1 MATLEA
7 SLRLND
13 QFTSTLRKIDSALK
27 STVQTMDTVRQKVN
41 GPAHAFQQLASKAA
55 QAVAQ
60 MNSKISSGMSQVFDK
75 MASSNNK
82 IISLF
87 GNFGN
92 RISSSINF
100 SGLMSKVSSFGS
112 GVGSALSK
120 GVNAVKNFGSNMGN
134 AFKQAGNAFKQFK
147 NDLQNGF
154 SQIKGS
160 AEKSQNIFK
169 SMLAATGVAKV
180 AGMAV
185 NAVKSSVGGA
195 VERFDTLNQFPK
207 MMQAIGFS
215 AEDAAKSKDQLIK
228 GIDGLPTTLGEV
240 VSTTQRIATMTKDL
254 DGATETTLALNNAF
268 LASGSDS
275 MKASQGLEQYVQ
287 MLGKGEVDMQS
298 WRSLQDTMGVALND
312 VAEAFGFA
320 GKSAQNDLYSALK
333 DGNITFD
340 QFNNKL
346 IELNHATGGFAERA
360 LIGSEGIK
368 TSFKNIKTA
377 ITNGVEGS
385 IRKLDD
391 LSEKFTG
398 KSIAQNLN
406 GFKGVI
412 GNTFKSINGYTDESG
427 HYVEGLID
435 KLIPYINV
443 LKNSLSQLKE
453 PFGKA
458 FDAIKKSLSDMFS
471 GFGDSGVEKFQ
482 AVMDKIV
489 SIFTKLAGFVERH
502 SDSIVKL
509 GAMLLKFKLALTG
522 FKIAKGIFSPLLD
535 FGKGIG
541 TIVGS
546 TGKLIKNLSK
556 IGKFK
561 QPKMPNSPTAPNTTV
576 SDSSGPITNSGNAA
590 GQAATKFL
598 KLGAAVLMVG
608 AGIALAAVGFY
619 VLAKAAMQLADSGG
633 AAIAVFFGMIAGIA
647 ALVAVVG
654 LLGTSLTAGAVG
666 MVAFGAMVIMVAA
679 GIYLMVQAATQL
691 ASAGNVAIAIF
702 FGMFVAIGLLAAVF
716 ALLGPLLTAG
726 AIGILAFGAAMLM
739 VGAGIG
745 LAAPG
750 LQVLPPVILAIGVAF
765 AIASNAVAN
774 AVSTI
779 SGAIASLVSSI
790 ANGLSQVI
798 STIGTSISQI
808 ITSVGSLVESI
819 GTSISTV
826 VETISNGLT
835 QAIEAVSNG
844 ITNVIDS
851 IGGAISGVLDSV
863 AGIFDSIG
871 NAALNAGIGLEKM
884 ASAFERIASMG
895 VIDLGKTVGAVGKAL
910 KDLSK
915 YGAEM
920 EQVGQAMRTLASSL
934 SSMSSSATSLSLVS
948 TAIIAMSAA
957 MAVTN
962 QHFQAF
968 STVISAIGL
977 SVNNAVVPLLLLA
990 MTSAQVSNA
999 LIASTVGMAIF
1010 NVQTT
1015 MLGSLLTSTAM
1026 SMMLLGIAASLVA
1039 SQLML
1044 INSSLMALSV
1054 GIALCA
1060 SLFQSSTSQMIASVS
1075 SLSSQIVSVISS
1087 GMSSFVMA
1095 ITAGMMQAISAVQ
1108 AGAQGVVA
1116 AVRSLYSQMF
1126 SAGSYAMQGLAA
1138 GIQAGAGSAIAAAT
1152 AVANQVSAAVKSAMD
1167 IHSPSR
1173 VMMALGN
1180 FVTQGLA
1187 KGILAAE
1194 SLVVSA
1200 SNAIA
1205 NAAVPDAW
1213 DTSVN
1218 GEMQIS
1224 DSEISRLKASATN
1237 TVTVE
1242 NRQVVPQ
1249 VTVNVD
1255 NNGGDL
1261 DESTIADKV
1270 CGVILEAMDA
1280 DLA

>member
-13 QFTSTLRKIDSALK
+13 HFTATLKRIDGALK
-27 STVQTMDTVRQKVN
+27 STTQVMEMVRQKVN
-41 GPAHAFQQLASKAA
+41 GPAQAFQQLASKAA

-100 SGLMSKVSSFGS
+100 SGLMSKISSFSS
-112 GVGSALSK
+112 GVGSVLSK
-120 GVNAVKNFGSNMGN
+120 GLNAVKNFGSNMGN
-134 AFKQAGNAFKQFK
+134 AFKQAGNSFKQFK

-160 AEKSQNIFK
+160 AEKSQNVFK

-453 PFGKA
+453 PFGIA

-489 SIFTKLAGFVERH
+489 SIFTKLAGFVEKH

-509 GAMLLKFKLALTG
+509 GAMLLKLKLALTG
-522 FKIAKGIFSPLLD
+522 FKIAKGIASPLLD

-556 IGKFK
+556 IGKSK
-561 QPKMPNSPTAPNTTV
+561 PNSPTAPNTTV
-576 SDSSGPITNSGNAA
+576 PDSSGPITNSGNAA

-666 MVAFGAMVIMVAA
+666 MVAFGAMVVMVAA
-679 GIYLMVQAATQL
+679 GMYLMVQAATQL

-871 NAALNAGIGLEKM
+871 NAALNAGTGLEKM

-934 SSMSSSATSLSLVS
+934 SSISSSATSLSLVS

-977 SVNNAVVPLLLLA
+977 SVNSAVVPLLLLA
-990 MTSAQVSNA
+990 TTSAQVSNA
-999 LIASTVGMAIF
+999 LIASTVGMVIF

-1015 MLGSLLTSTAM
+1015 MLSSLVTSTAM

-1108 AGAQGVVA
+1108 AGAQGMVS

-1126 SAGSYAMQGLAA
+1126 SAGSYAMQGLAG

-1218 GEMQIS
+1218 GEMQI
-1224 DSEISRLKASATN
+1224 DSEDVARLKASTSQ
-1237 TVTVE
+1237 
-1242 NRQVVPQ
+1242 QVVVNQKTLQPA
-1249 VTVNVD
+1249 VTVNVS
-1255 NNGGDL
+1255 GTYGDF
-1261 DESTIADKV
+1261 DEERLADV
-1270 CGVILEAMDA
+1270 VADRIMD
-1280 DLA
+1280 LVETV

>member
-169 SMLAATGVAKV
+169 SMLAATGVAKI
-180 AGMAV
+180 AGAAINTIKGSMDSAI
-185 NAVKSSVGGA
+185 S
-195 VERFDTLNQFPK
+195 RFDTMSKYPK
-207 MMQAIGFS
+207 VMQALGYS
-215 AEDAAKSKDQLIK
+215 ADQSKASINKLGD
-228 GIDGLPTTLGEV
+228 GIDGLPTKLDDI
-240 VSTTQRIATMTKDL
+240 VSVNQRIVSVSGNIEKATD
-254 DGATETTLALNNAF
+254 TTLALNNAF
-268 LASGSDS
+268 LASGADAD
-275 MKASQGLEQYVQ
+275 KAARGTEQYIK
-287 MLGKGEVDMQS
+287 MMSLGKADLVSWQTLMETMPVSLNKVANAMGYTGESAQMD
-298 WRSLQDTMGVALND
+298 LYKALND
-312 VAEAFGFA
+312 GT
-320 GKSAQNDLYSALK
+320 
-333 DGNITFD
+333 ITFA
-340 QFNNKL
+340 QFQDKL
-346 IELNHATGGFAERA
+346 IELGTGMGELANLA
-360 LIGSEGIK
+360 KINSLGIA
-368 TSFKNIKTA
+368 TSFGNLKNAVGKGLGNMLTELDRI
-377 ITNGVEGS
+377 S
-385 IRKLDD
+385 QKL
-391 LSEKFTG
+391 TG
-398 KSIAQNLN
+398 KSIAQHID
-406 GFKGVI
+406 GMKGMI
-412 GNTFKSINGYTDESG
+412 NNAFNSINANM
-427 HYVEGLID
+427 EGFIQKLLPYFEVIKNAID
-435 KLIPYINV
+435 K
-443 LKNSLSQLKE
+443 LKE

-489 SIFTKLAGFVERH
+489 SIFTKLAGFVEKH

-509 GAMLLKFKLALTG
+509 GAMLLKLKLALTG
-522 FKIAKGIFSPLLD
+522 FKIAKGIASPLLD

-556 IGKFK
+556 IGKSK
-561 QPKMPNSPTAPNTTV
+561 PNSPTAPNTTV
-576 SDSSGPITNSGNAA
+576 PDSSGPITNSGNAA

-666 MVAFGAMVIMVAA
+666 MVAFGAMVVMVAA
-679 GIYLMVQAATQL
+679 GMYLMVRAATQL

-726 AIGILAFGAAMLM
+726 VIGILAFGAAMLM

-871 NAALNAGIGLEKM
+871 NAALNAGTGLEKM

-920 EQVGQAMRTLASSL
+920 EQVGQAMRTLSSSL
-934 SSMSSSATSLSLVS
+934 SSISSSATSLSLVS

-977 SVNNAVVPLLLLA
+977 SVNSAVVPLLLLA
-990 MTSAQVSNA
+990 TTSAQVSNA

-1108 AGAQGVVA
+1108 AGAQGMVS

-1126 SAGSYAMQGLAA
+1126 SAGSYAMQGLAG

-1218 GEMQIS
+1218 GEMQI
-1224 DSEISRLKASATN
+1224 DSEDVARLKASTSQ
-1237 TVTVE
+1237 
-1242 NRQVVPQ
+1242 QVVVNQKTLQPA
-1249 VTVNVD
+1249 VTVNVSGTD
-1255 NNGGDL
+1255 GDF
-1261 DESTIADKV
+1261 DEERLADV
-1270 CGVILEAMDA
+1270 VADRIMD
-1280 DLA
+1280 LVETV